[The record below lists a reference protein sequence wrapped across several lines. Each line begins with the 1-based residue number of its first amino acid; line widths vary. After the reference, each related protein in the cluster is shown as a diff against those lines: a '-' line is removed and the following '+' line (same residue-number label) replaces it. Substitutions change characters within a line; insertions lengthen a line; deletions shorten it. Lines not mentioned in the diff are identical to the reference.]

1 SDLPTLTTLVVA
13 GEAAPAQVVE
23 DWAPGRRMINAYG
36 PTETTVCA
44 TMSTPLTGTQP
55 DTVPIGTPIT
65 NTRVYVLDEGL
76 RPVAPGVTGELYVA
90 GTGLARGYLNRPD
103 LTAERF
109 VANPHGTPGERMYRT
124 GDLVRWTED
133 GRLTYLGRTDDQVKL
148 RGFRI
153 ELGEVETALRH
164 LHGIRQAAVVVRE
177 DRPGDRRLVAYTVH
191 DTDRTADPATL
202 RDALRTTLPEH
213 MVPAAIVPLDALPL
227 TVHGK
232 LDRTALPA
240 PDTAATAT
248 GRAPRTVQ
256 EALLCGLFAEVL
268 GVEDVG
274 IDDGFFDLGGHSLLA
289 TRLAARVRDE
299 LGVELPVRSV
309 FEHPTVAELV
319 RQLGSASGVRPPVRA
334 VERPA
339 EVPLSFAQRRLW
351 FLGHFDGPSAAYN
364 IPLALSLTGDLDRAA
379 LAAALRDVVDRH
391 ESLRTVFPDTDG
403 RPRQWVLET
412 SAVSLE
418 LPVTEVTEAELP
430 DALSAAASHAFD
442 LTTDVPLKAD
452 LFALAPDRHVLH
464 LLVHH
469 IAADGASLAPLAR
482 DLSTA
487 YAARRLAQ
495 APDWEPLRVQYAD
508 YTLWQREVLGSED
521 DPDSKVSAQLEHW
534 RTVLADLPEE
544 LTLPADRPRPQRS
557 SHRGGLVPLEL
568 DAELHARITTLAR
581 RTGTSVF
588 MVLQAATAALL
599 TKMGAGNDIPIGTPV
614 AGRTDSALD
623 DLVGFFVNTL
633 VLRTDTSGN
642 PSFRELLARVRDTD
656 LAAYAHQDVPFE
668 RLVEVM
674 NPERSAARH
683 PLFQVNLTF
692 HNQAPAED
700 GLELPGLTFGGHPV
714 EHTVAKYDL
723 ALSLTEQRTP
733 GGSPAGIT
741 GALEFAVDLFDP
753 STAGRLAE
761 RFVRLLS
768 AWAEEPDRVLS
779 DVHVLDAA
787 EWEAALA
794 GAGAVVGEAGTDGP
808 SLAELFQ
815 ARAAATPDAIAVTC
829 GEHSLSYRE
838 LNASANRLARR
849 LLATG
854 AGPGRFV
861 GLALPRTADLVTAL

>member
-1 SDLPTLTTLVVA
+1 MEPSDLPGLTTLVVA
-13 GEAAPAQVVE
+13 GEAVPAQVVE
-23 DWAPGRRMINAYG
+23 AWAPGRRMINAYG

-44 TMSTPLTGTQP
+44 TMSTPLTGPQP
-55 DTVPIGTPIT
+55 DSVPIGTPIT

-76 RPVAPGVTGELYVA
+76 RPVAPGVVGELYVA

-109 VANPHGTPGERMYRT
+109 VACPFGSPGERMYRT
-124 GDLVRWTED
+124 GDLVRWSAPGE
-133 GRLTYLGRTDDQVKL
+133 LTYLGRTDDQVKL

-164 LHGIRQAAVVVRE
+164 LDGIRQAAAVIRE
-177 DRPGDRRLVAYTVH
+177 DRPGDRRLIAYTVH
-191 DTDRTADPATL
+191 DTDHTADPAAL

-599 TKMGAGNDIPIGTPV
+599 TKMGAGTDIPIGTPV

-794 GAGAVVGEAGTDGP
+794 GVGAVVGEADTHGP
-808 SLAELFQ
+808 SLA
-815 ARAAATPDAIAVTC
+815 
-829 GEHSLSYRE
+829 
-838 LNASANRLARR
+838 
-849 LLATG
+849 
-854 AGPGRFV
+854 
-861 GLALPRTADLVTAL
+861 

>member
-1 SDLPTLTTLVVA
+1 
-13 GEAAPAQVVE
+13 
-23 DWAPGRRMINAYG
+23 
-36 PTETTVCA
+36 
-44 TMSTPLTGTQP
+44 
-55 DTVPIGTPIT
+55 
-65 NTRVYVLDEGL
+65 
-76 RPVAPGVTGELYVA
+76 
-90 GTGLARGYLNRPD
+90 
-103 LTAERF
+103 
-109 VANPHGTPGERMYRT
+109 
-124 GDLVRWTED
+124 
-133 GRLTYLGRTDDQVKL
+133 
-148 RGFRI
+148 
-153 ELGEVETALRH
+153 VETALRH
-164 LHGIRQAAVVVRE
+164 LDGIRQAAVVIRE
-177 DRPGDRRLVAYTVH
+177 DRPGDRRLIAYTVH
-191 DTDRTADPATL
+191 DTDHTADPAAL

-240 PDTAATAT
+240 PDTAAT

-274 IDDGFFDLGGHSLLA
+274 VDDGFFDLGGHSLLA

-487 YAARRLAQ
+487 YAARRLTQ

-599 TKMGAGNDIPIGTPV
+599 TKMGAGTDIPIGTPV

-794 GAGAVVGEAGTDGP
+794 GVGAVVGEADTHGP
-808 SLAELFQ
+808 SLAELFE
-815 ARAAATPDAIAVTC
+815 ARAAATPDA
-829 GEHSLSYRE
+829 
-838 LNASANRLARR
+838 
-849 LLATG
+849 
-854 AGPGRFV
+854 
-861 GLALPRTADLVTAL
+861 